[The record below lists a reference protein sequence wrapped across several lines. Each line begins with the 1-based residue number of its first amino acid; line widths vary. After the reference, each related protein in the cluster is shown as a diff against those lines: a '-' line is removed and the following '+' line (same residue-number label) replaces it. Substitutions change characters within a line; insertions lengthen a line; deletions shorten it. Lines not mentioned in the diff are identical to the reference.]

1 MTPNFAL
8 GGNTGM
14 ESVAVLTNE
23 LHRLART
30 RPSGRPTQQAITAAF
45 QRYQRLRSARVR
57 KIHFVSGF
65 ITRLQAFDGVLMR
78 FTARYVVPL
87 LIGDRRIADQ
97 LGYLVRDSP
106 KLDFIPL
113 VSRKGTMA
121 WNDERRDLLSEDDP
135 RQKKK
140 VILQQSLV
148 VTAACMLILT
158 CMWWWSWWRRQAS
171 E

>member
-8 GGNTGM
+8 GGNTGI

-30 RPSGRPTQQAITAAF
+30 TPSGRPTQQAITATF
-45 QRYQRLRSARVR
+45 QRYQQLRSARVR